1 MSYSQPRDR
10 LELRLKEIIDD
21 QIGDVTDRRTR
32 FDALLAAVVD
42 PSVVPPDQRDR
53 IELYLSELAG
63 RAGGGQIVLT
73 AISLLLGEDS
83 IAGTYLPGAGSA
95 WNRIDVTVDSDVLK
109 AENIRAGKKILGI
122 VGNYTGGSAQ
132 LIGGS
137 ISLGATA
144 PTTPLTP
151 PTGYDGFSSV
161 AVTVD
166 PTVIKPENIRKDVT
180 LLGVTGTYEPGGSPS
195 WDQPIDLSVTVVD
208 GTYQLSLS
216 VAVRSNTGNTLIWDM
231 ITPEEHEEDGYY
243 NYTASFNL
251 INGSG
256 NIRDGFYLTC
266 SNGYD
271 LSTWTQNNCVY
282 KEVYHSGQVRTW
294 YFFVPQDATSFTIE
308 LTP

>member
-21 QIGDVTDRRTR
+21 QIGDVSDRRTR

-42 PSVVPPDQRDR
+42 SSVVPPDQRDR
-53 IELYLSELAG
+53 LELYLSELAG

-83 IAGTYLPGAGSA
+83 IAGTYLPGTGNA
-95 WNRIDVTVDSDVLK
+95 WNQIDVTVDNDVLK

-137 ISLGATA
+137 VNLGSAA

-166 PTVIKPENIRKDVT
+166 STVIKPENIRKDVSI
-180 LLGVTGTYEPGGSPS
+180 LGVTGSYEPGGSPS

-216 VAVRSNTGNTLIWDM
+216 VDVRSNTGNTLTWDT

-243 NYTASFNL
+243 HYTASFNL

-294 YFFVPQDATSFTIE
+294 YFFVPQNATSFTIE

>member
-42 PSVVPPDQRDR
+42 SSVVPPDQRDR
-53 IELYLSELAG
+53 LELYLSELAG
-63 RAGGGQIVLT
+63 RAGSPITMQTLNLTLGTSDITGQRD
-73 AISLLLGEDS
+73 APE
-83 IAGTYLPGAGSA
+83 GTA
-95 WNRIDVTVDSDVLK
+95 WNRVIILRNINVLK
-109 AENIRAGKKILGI
+109 PENIRAGVTVLGI

-132 LIGGS
+132 LTGGTVN
-137 ISLGATA
+137 LGAAA
-144 PTTPLTP
+144 PVSPLTP

-161 AVTVD
+161 AVSVD
-166 PTVIKPENIRKDVT
+166 STVIKPENIRKDVSI
-180 LLGVTGTYEPGGSPS
+180 LGVTGTYEPGGSPS
-195 WDQPIDLSVTVVD
+195 WDQPIDLTVTVVD

-216 VAVRSNTGNTLIWDM
+216 LDVRSNTGNTLIWDT

-243 NYTASFNL
+243 HYTASLNL

-266 SNGYD
+266 SND
-271 LSTWTQNNCVY
+271 FDISSWTQNNCVY

-294 YFFVPQDATSFTIE
+294 YFFVPQDATSFTVE

>member
-21 QIGDVTDRRTR
+21 QIGDVSDRRTR

-42 PSVVPPDQRDR
+42 SSVVPPDQRDR
-53 IELYLSELAG
+53 LELYLSELAG

-83 IAGTYLPGAGSA
+83 IAGTYLPGAGNA

-122 VGNYTGGSAQ
+122 VGNYAGGSAQ
-132 LIGGS
+132 LIGGT
-137 ISLGATA
+137 INLGAAA

-166 PTVIKPENIRKDVT
+166 STVIKPENIKAGVT
-180 LLGVTGTYEPGGSPS
+180 ILGVLGTAAGGLTYDVKTATPPIGPVTPVTFNIGWRPDVLVFEWSEEIEDEGETVINYYRRSLTADGSIESDNDTVTFTSTGYTIFMNGTYWNDYPERFGPM
-195 WDQPIDLSVTVVD
+195 T
-208 GTYQLSLS
+208 
-216 VAVRSNTGNTLIWDM
+216 
-231 ITPEEHEEDGYY
+231 IT
-243 NYTASFNL
+243 A
-251 INGSG
+251 IQ
-256 NIRDGFYLTC
+256 I
-266 SNGYD
+266 
-271 LSTWTQNNCVY
+271 
-282 KEVYHSGQVRTW
+282 
-294 YFFVPQDATSFTIE
+294 
-308 LTP
+308 

>member
-42 PSVVPPDQRDR
+42 SSVVPPDQRDR

-109 AENIRAGKKILGI
+109 AENIRAGMKILGI

-132 LIGGS
+132 LIGGT
-137 ISLGATA
+137 INLGAAA
-144 PTTPLTP
+144 PTTPVTP

-161 AVTVD
+161 AITVD
-166 PTVIKPENIRKDVT
+166 STVIKPENIKAGVT
-180 LLGVTGTYEPGGSPS
+180 ILGVLGTATGGLTYDVKTATPPIGPVTPVSFNIGWRPDVIVFEWSEETEDEGETVINYYRKALTADGSIESGNDTVTFTSTGYTIFMNGTYWNDYSERF
-195 WDQPIDLSVTVVD
+195 
-208 GTYQLSLS
+208 GTMTITAIQL
-216 VAVRSNTGNTLIWDM
+216 
-231 ITPEEHEEDGYY
+231 
-243 NYTASFNL
+243 
-251 INGSG
+251 
-256 NIRDGFYLTC
+256 
-266 SNGYD
+266 
-271 LSTWTQNNCVY
+271 
-282 KEVYHSGQVRTW
+282 
-294 YFFVPQDATSFTIE
+294 
-308 LTP
+308 